1 VQSPKNNTQL
11 HPVLTVTQ
19 LTNQLRDTLENAFQQ
34 VYVVGE
40 VSNAKVYPS
49 GHWYF
54 SLKDKESNLSC
65 VSFKS
70 ANSLLKFRLEDGLM
84 VVARGKMNV
93 YPPKGTYQLVASH
106 LEPVGVGEWQLAF
119 DQLRTKLEREG
130 LLHPDRKQPIPIWP
144 RRIGVVTSPVGA
156 AIRDVLSALY
166 RRNKNVN
173 VVVAPVKVQGD
184 GSAEEIAAA
193 IDHLHRIPNIDVIIL
208 ARGGGSI
215 EDLWAFNTEVV
226 ARAVADSA
234 IPIISGVGHETDI
247 TICDLA
253 ADLRA
258 PTPTAAAELVA
269 KGSAEIQEK
278 WSFLHRQLGLR
289 TQAHL
294 SDARAKLEKLKPLHV
309 LLRYSERLKRNRQK
323 VNYLLERMERNMSHS
338 LDRAQRRWRQ
348 RDEKLGALGPLNV
361 LARGFAIIRDAN
373 GHIIRDPLDVQE
385 GDAVSALLKSGE
397 LYLRVAKQPT
407 VDQLNIEMNNDDTA
421 VQPERIEDAL
431 AASEQ
436 NAPPAT
442 AAPIEMPSAP
452 PVVALPTAE
461 QQKRTVRQDPA
472 GVLPDDVVE
481 YTQLSIIQE

>member
-1 VQSPKNNTQL
+1 
-11 HPVLTVTQ
+11 
-19 LTNQLRDTLENAFQQ
+19 
-34 VYVVGE
+34 
-40 VSNAKVYPS
+40 
-49 GHWYF
+49 
-54 SLKDKESNLSC
+54 
-65 VSFKS
+65 
-70 ANSLLKFRLEDGLM
+70 M

-93 YPPKGTYQLVASH
+93 YPAKGTYQLVAHH

-119 DQLRTKLEREG
+119 DQLRSRLEREG
-130 LLHPDRKQPIPIWP
+130 LLHPDRKQPIPILP

-173 VVVAPVKVQGD
+173 VVVAPVKVQGE

-193 IDHLHRIPNIDVIIL
+193 IDHLHRIPNIDVIIV

-226 ARAVADSA
+226 ARAVAESA

-269 KGSAEIQEK
+269 KGSAEIREK
-278 WSFLHRQLGLR
+278 WTFLNRQLGLR

-309 LLRYSERLKRNRQK
+309 LLRYSEKLKRNRQK
-323 VNYLLERMERNMSHS
+323 VSYLRERMERNISHS

-348 RDEKLGALGPLNV
+348 RDEKLGALGPRNV
-361 LARGFAIIRDAN
+361 LARGFAIIRDMN
-373 GHIIRDPLDVQE
+373 GHIVRAPLDVKE
-385 GDAVSALLKSGE
+385 GDLVSALLKSGE
-397 LYLRVAKQPT
+397 LYLRVEKQPN
-407 VDQLNIEMNNDDTA
+407 VDRLNQQMNEDDLA
-421 VQPERIEDAL
+421 VQLEAIEVAP

-436 NAPPAT
+436 DALPAASAAIEPAAAPPAV
-442 AAPIEMPSAP
+442 APQ
-452 PVVALPTAE
+452 TAE
-461 QQKRTVRQDPA
+461 EKPAVRQDPA
-472 GVLPDDVVE
+472 RVIRDDVVE

>member
-1 VQSPKNNTQL
+1 VQSPKNNSQL

-54 SLKDKESNLSC
+54 SLKDKESTLSC

-70 ANSLLKFRLEDGLM
+70 ANSQLKFRLEDGLM

-93 YPPKGTYQLVASH
+93 YPPKGTYQLVAHH

-119 DQLRTKLEREG
+119 DQLRTRLEREG
-130 LLHPDRKQPIPIWP
+130 LLHPDRKQPIPILP

-166 RRNKNVN
+166 RRNKHVN
-173 VVVAPVKVQGD
+173 VVVAPVKVQGE

-193 IDHLHRIPNIDVIIL
+193 IDHLHRIPNIDVIIV

-269 KGSAEIQEK
+269 KGSAEIREK
-278 WSFLHRQLGLR
+278 WTFLNRQLGLR

-323 VNYLLERMERNMSHS
+323 ISYLRERMERNISHS

-361 LARGFAIIRDAN
+361 LARGFAIIRDTN
-373 GHIIRDPLDVQE
+373 GQIVRDPLDVQE
-385 GDAVSALLKSGE
+385 GDLVSALLKSGE
-397 LYLRVAKQPT
+397 LYLRVEKQPN
-407 VDQLNIEMNNDDTA
+407 VDRLNQQMNQDDIA
-421 VQPERIEDAL
+421 VPLERIEETP

-436 NAPPAT
+436 NALSAASAAIEPA
-442 AAPIEMPSAP
+442 SAP
-452 PVVALPTAE
+452 PVVAPQTAQE
-461 QQKRTVRQDPA
+461 KPTVRQDPA
-472 GVLPDDVVE
+472 RVILDDVVE

>member
-1 VQSPKNNTQL
+1 VQSPKNNSQL

-54 SLKDKESNLSC
+54 SLKDKDSTLSC
-65 VSFKS
+65 VCFKS
-70 ANSLLKFRLEDGLM
+70 ANSMLKFRLEDGLM
-84 VVARGKMNV
+84 MVARGKMNV
-93 YPPKGTYQLVASH
+93 YPPKGTYQLVAAH

-119 DQLRTKLEREG
+119 DQLRNKLEREG
-130 LLHPDRKQPIPIWP
+130 LLHPDKKQPIPILP

-173 VVVAPVKVQGD
+173 VVVAPVKVQGE

-193 IDHLHRIPNIDVIIL
+193 IDHLHRIPNIDVIIV

-234 IPIISGVGHETDI
+234 IPIISGVGHETDT

-278 WSFLHRQLGLR
+278 WNFLNRQLGLR

-294 SDARAKLEKLKPLHV
+294 SEARARLERLKPLHV
-309 LLRYSERLKRNRQK
+309 LLRYSEQLKRSRQK
-323 VNYLLERMERNMSHS
+323 INFLRERMDRNISHS
-338 LDRAQRRWRQ
+338 IDRAQRRWRQ
-348 RDEKLGALGPLNV
+348 RDEKLKVLGPLNV
-361 LARGFAIIRDAN
+361 LGRGFAILTDMN
-373 GHIIRDPLDVQE
+373 GHIIRDPLDVRE

-397 LYLRVAKQPT
+397 LYLRVEARKTTDEPDNEEVFGDSAILPPSIEQDSTPT
-407 VDQLNIEMNNDDTA
+407 IVPPPSIEQD
-421 VQPERIEDAL
+421 
-431 AASEQ
+431 S
-436 NAPPAT
+436 
-442 AAPIEMPSAP
+442 API
-452 PVVALPTAE
+452 LPTPGGKDSARTLAE
-461 QQKRTVRQDPA
+461 
-472 GVLPDDVVE
+472 DVVE
-481 YTQLSIIQE
+481 YTQLTIIQE